1 MSNRTKATAGFQA
14 TLSVAALKALVSS
27 TSGAVARVTTIPILS
42 HIKLMASGETVTMTA
57 CDLERQISKTVN
69 ASGFLASGAVWV
81 PGHALGDIAARL
93 AKDGDVTMVEDLDK
107 GRVVI
112 TSGRARFELPT
123 LPADDFPTLSSPDL
137 APRVT
142 GDNGQG
148 ATFDVLGTEFAR
160 MLAITSTCLGQD
172 ETRIYLA
179 GVFLAIRDG
188 KFVAVATDGHRLA
201 RMIGN
206 LPPGAETMPG
216 IIVPSKTVATLIK
229 QLNDSS
235 MAGAMAQVTVS
246 PTKIQ
251 ISVGEWV
258 LTSKLI
264 DGTFPD
270 YTRVIPAD
278 TGKTQVRPETR
289 EFLDAIARCSIIKSG
304 RTAILKCVF
313 SRDGVA
319 LSASGDT
326 GSAQEDVHA
335 DVDGKGLTIGF
346 NAAYLATVLA
356 TIGDADD
363 AVMHLSDSSSPMR
376 VDVPSLSLT
385 FVLMPMRV

>member
-1 MSNRTKATAGFQA
+1 MSNRTKSAAGFQT
-14 TLSVAALKALVSS
+14 TLSVMALQALVAG

-42 HIKLMASGETVTMTA
+42 HVKLTASGETVTMTA

-69 ASGFLASGAVWV
+69 ASGFLASGAVCV

-93 AKDGDVTMVEDLDK
+93 AKDGDVTMVEDHDR

-112 TSGRARFELPT
+112 TSGRTRFELPT
-123 LPADDFPTLSSPDL
+123 LPADDFPSLSSPDL

-148 ATFDVLGTEFAR
+148 ATFEVLGTDLAR
-160 MLAITSTCLGQD
+160 MLAITSTCVGDD
-172 ETRIYLA
+172 ETRFYLA

-188 KFVAVATDGHRLA
+188 KFVAVATDSHKLA

-206 LPPGAETMPG
+206 TPPGAETMPG
-216 IIVPSKTVATLIK
+216 VIVPSKTVATLIK
-229 QLNDSS
+229 QLNDKS

-251 ISVGEWV
+251 LQVGEWT

-289 EFLDAIARCSIIKSG
+289 EFLDAIGRCAIVKSG
-304 RTAILKCVF
+304 RVAILKCVF
-313 SRDGVA
+313 SKDGVA
-319 LSASGDT
+319 LSTSGDT

-335 DVDGKGLTIGF
+335 DVEGKGITVGF
-346 NAAYLATVLA
+346 NAAYLSTVLA
-356 TIGDADD
+356 TIGQADD
-363 AVMHLSDSSSPMR
+363 AVMHLFDPSSPMR
-376 VDVPSLSLT
+376 VDVPSSSLT